1 MEKLSGI
8 SFRFILRL
16 PTEGKPKA
24 FLRRAGKTPYVHI
37 VANGESWLFLSAGEA
52 EIVWTEAQKA
62 GYELV
67 AGDIAG
73 DPTNDEIKGCLE
85 KALCREEEPLHTRR
99 KLTHS
104 RKLLQR
110 QGQDGQCNESKQKQ
124 GDCAGEEGN
133 TGRISGEEHITWT
146 SEVVMKPINEVAM
159 ELQREGWH
167 IVWKSEV
174 EALAIKDEALEA
186 QRMGIVELM
195 ESLGVKLKKVGREYT
210 GLCPFHDDR
219 KPSLSVSREKGLWH
233 CFGCGKGGDARK
245 FIENWEAL
253 CC

>member
-1 MEKLSGI
+1 
-8 SFRFILRL
+8 
-16 PTEGKPKA
+16 
-24 FLRRAGKTPYVHI
+24 
-37 VANGESWLFLSAGEA
+37 
-52 EIVWTEAQKA
+52 
-62 GYELV
+62 
-67 AGDIAG
+67 
-73 DPTNDEIKGCLE
+73 
-85 KALCREEEPLHTRR
+85 
-99 KLTHS
+99 
-104 RKLLQR
+104 
-110 QGQDGQCNESKQKQ
+110 
-124 GDCAGEEGN
+124 
-133 TGRISGEEHITWT
+133 
-146 SEVVMKPINEVAM
+146 MKPINEVAM